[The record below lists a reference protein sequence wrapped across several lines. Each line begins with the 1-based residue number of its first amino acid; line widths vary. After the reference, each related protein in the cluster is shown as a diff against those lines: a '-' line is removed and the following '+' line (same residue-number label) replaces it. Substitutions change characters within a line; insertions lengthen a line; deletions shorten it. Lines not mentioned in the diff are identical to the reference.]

1 MSRLEMQVHV
11 HSFENTEEQLSFEVR
26 EVVSLLA
33 AFQAQAESSAASEED
48 DYDPF
53 SPGFPGNH

>member
-1 MSRLEMQVHV
+1 MSRSETQLQAHT
-11 HSFENTEEQLSFEVR
+11 FENTDEQLSFEVR

-33 AFQAQAESSAASEED
+33 VFQARAESNAVSDD

-53 SPGFPGNH
+53 SPGFPGIH

>member
-1 MSRLEMQVHV
+1 MSHAETQLRTHT
-11 HSFENTEEQLSFEVR
+11 FESTDEQLSFEVR

-33 AFQAQAESSAASEED
+33 VFQAQAESGAAGDED

-53 SPGFPGNH
+53 SPGFPEIH

>member
-1 MSRLEMQVHV
+1 MSRTETQLQAHT
-11 HSFENTEEQLSFEVR
+11 FENTDEQLSFEVR

-33 AFQAQAESSAASEED
+33 VFQAQAESSGTGDED

-53 SPGFPGNH
+53 SPGFPRIH